1 MANKVVYPAIFINDG
16 DYIFVKFPDVE
27 GAFTQGI
34 NIQEAYEMAEEVLG
48 VILAQSDNYFTIP
61 STFKEIADLYPSS
74 EVALIGV
81 DVDDFKRKHRS
92 KTVRRN
98 ISIPEWLNDLANLKS
113 INVSKVVTE
122 ALKKELK
129 VK

>member
-48 VILAQSDNYFTIP
+48 VVLGQSDRYPAP
-61 STFKEIADLYPSS
+61 STFKEIAELYPNSD
-74 EVALIGV
+74 VALIGV
-81 DVDDFKRKHRS
+81 DVDSFKRKHRS

-98 ISIPEWLNDLANLKS
+98 ISIPEWLNDLASLKN
-113 INVSKVVTE
+113 INVSKIVTE

-129 VK
+129 VN

>member
-1 MANKVVYPAIFINDG
+1 MSNKLVYPVIFIEDG
-16 DYIFVKFPDVE
+16 DYIFVKFPDVD

-34 NIQEAYEMAEEVLG
+34 NVTEAYEMAEEVLG
-48 VILAQSDNYFTIP
+48 VVLGQSDSYPAP
-61 STFKEIADLYPSS
+61 STFKEIAELYPNSD
-74 EVALIGV
+74 VALIGV
-81 DVDDFKRKHRS
+81 DVDSFKIKHRS

-98 ISIPEWLNDLANLKS
+98 ISIPEWLNDLANLKN

>member
-48 VILAQSDNYFTIP
+48 IILSQSESILRQGLLRRLQNYIHTQ
-61 STFKEIADLYPSS
+61 T
-74 EVALIGV
+74 
-81 DVDDFKRKHRS
+81 
-92 KTVRRN
+92 
-98 ISIPEWLNDLANLKS
+98 
-113 INVSKVVTE
+113 
-122 ALKKELK
+122 
-129 VK
+129 

>member
-1 MANKVVYPAIFINDG
+1 MSNKLVYPVIFIEDG
-16 DYIFVKFPDVE
+16 DYIFVKFPDVD

-34 NIQEAYEMAEEVLG
+34 NVTEAYEMAEEVLG
-48 VILAQSDNYFTIP
+48 VVLGQSDSYPAP
-61 STFKEIADLYPSS
+61 STFEEIAELYPNSD
-74 EVALIGV
+74 VALIGV
-81 DVDDFKRKHRS
+81 DVDSFKRKHRS

-113 INVSKVVTE
+113 INVSKVTTE

-129 VK
+129 VN

>member
-27 GAFTQGI
+27 GAFTQGT

-48 VILAQSDNYFTIP
+48 IILSQSESYP
-61 STFKEIADLYPSS
+61 APRTFEEIAELYPHSD
-74 EVALIGV
+74 VALIGV
-81 DVDDFKRKHRS
+81 DVEDFKIEHRS

-98 ISIPEWLNDLANLKS
+98 ISIPEWLHDLAKLKNV
-113 INVSKVVTE
+113 NVSKVVTE
-122 ALKKELK
+122 ALKRELK